1 MRTLAQGRLNPWT
14 PPFDPVNLAQGKMV
28 AVIPFVGKVLD
39 ACKDSKVFKP
49 TNPWVSTIMSLLAE
63 IHGLEKVKLNITF
76 EIEIICQNMGLK
88 VTDLKPSS
96 ELKGRKVSALLSIHP
111 DTYRWSY
118 FKRTP
123 MPV

>member
-1 MRTLAQGRLNPWT
+1 
-14 PPFDPVNLAQGKMV
+14 MV

-88 VTDLKPSS
+88 VTDLKPSL
-96 ELKGRKVSALLSIHP
+96 ELKGRKVRARCPLTTLQCTPLILIPTNAL
-111 DTYRWSY
+111 
-118 FKRTP
+118 
-123 MPV
+123 

>member
-1 MRTLAQGRLNPWT
+1 
-14 PPFDPVNLAQGKMV
+14 MV

-49 TNPWVSTIMSLLAE
+49 TNPWVATIMSLLAE

-88 VTDLKPSS
+88 VNDLKPSS
-96 ELKGRKVSALLSIHP
+96 ELKGRKVKP
-111 DTYRWSY
+111 
-118 FKRTP
+118 
-123 MPV
+123 

>member
-1 MRTLAQGRLNPWT
+1 
-14 PPFDPVNLAQGKMV
+14 MV

-49 TNPWVSTIMSLLAE
+49 SNPWVATIMSLLAE

-96 ELKGRKVSALLSIHP
+96 ELKGRKVKHCGLHPEVICCCLALCSAVVPGPSNGSVQTLGI
-111 DTYRWSY
+111 
-118 FKRTP
+118 FAA
-123 MPV
+123 